1 MILQSHVWVFTQGNK
16 NTNYNIYWKDTWTPM
31 CTAALF
37 IIFII
42 LKTQKQCT
50 CPWMDK
56 NYSLSLPMG
65 VCVCV
70 RTRTC
75 ACAHVCGQPC
85 LTLYDPMDCSLPGSS
100 VHGIFQPRILE
111 WVAISNRD
119 WTHFSCVYCDGRW
132 ILYHWVTWKT
142 IYTHTHT
149 PENISSIKNE
159 ISPFATRWM
168 NFLRIILSEM
178 SQKDEYHVI
187 SYHGN

>member
-100 VHGIFQPRILE
+100 VHEISEARILE
-111 WVAISNRD
+111 WVCRLLLQGIFLTLGSNL
-119 WTHFSCVYCDGRW
+119 YLLLGRR
-132 ILYHWVTWKT
+132 ILYLWATWKALSRIT
-142 IYTHTHT
+142 FLQ
-149 PENISSIKNE
+149 ISFNLQWKTLN
-159 ISPFATRWM
+159 
-168 NFLRIILSEM
+168 
-178 SQKDEYHVI
+178 
-187 SYHGN
+187 